1 MLDANS
7 ALVLPA
13 MTHLWSLAAEEQFYL
28 VWPVALVLVLRARL
42 ALSAWAL
49 TAGLALMTAEQLRLF
64 LHGASWSRL
73 GYGIDTR
80 STSLL
85 VGCLLAVLLAGGARS
100 SVERVAKRFAPV
112 ALVYLLV
119 FVVLDLQRGLFVG
132 PLLVAGFCA
141 AALVVVALDDESPIS
156 RALALR
162 PFTFLG
168 RISYSLYL
176 WHVPVLAAFGVT
188 HPQVGLVVPPAIA
201 AAVACATASHYL
213 VERPFLRRRQRLER
227 RAPLTLAKLEPVSSK
242 RRTLSARPAA
252 AAA

>member
-1 MLDANS
+1 
-7 ALVLPA
+7 VRRG
-13 MTHLWSLAAEEQFYL
+13 HG
-28 VWPVALVLVLRARL
+28 
-42 ALSAWAL
+42 WA
-49 TAGLALMTAEQLRLF
+49 
-64 LHGASWSRL
+64 
-73 GYGIDTR
+73 
-80 STSLL
+80 
-85 VGCLLAVLLAGGARS
+85 
-100 SVERVAKRFAPV
+100 APV

-141 AALVVVALDDESPIS
+141 AALVVALDDESPIS

-227 RAPLTLAKLEPVSSK
+227 RAAAHACEARARVEHAADRLLDARRGGRVAPQPVSRLFHPS
-242 RRTLSARPAA
+242 TGA
-252 AAA
+252 